1 MRGNALYEPKLLH
14 ALQAELDADAAAS
27 AAAARRRRE
36 RERSLSPLRSRS
48 RPEPASPHS
57 TYAFREPSFYAALEQ
72 QDAAQADER
81 REQRAVGA
89 GRTSPRRRGRL
100 GLASRPVAEVHT
112 ATSNSIVDM
121 QWSLADVRFE
131 STKREAREGM
141 LARVPASVAKSARLE
156 AERPEDRAAL
166 RAAAA
171 LPDEPA
177 AEAETEIVAGSP
189 EPSPR
194 TRSRLTATRIPTRA
208 GAGRKAVRSPERH
221 ARGAEA
227 SVLSWDEF
235 RAHHERSR
243 SPDVLRTSDAASTY
257 GATSPP
263 ARRTA
268 SLRGASAELSLVRNA
283 DRVNSS
289 VSFVDDFT
297 LSRRSGDKR
306 HRFFEEVSR
315 SVDASESPPIPG
327 HEWAEQRAQSRA
339 GETDEE
345 IGEGDSDL
353 GTPNAYADLTAAL
366 SSIEVPD
373 TGTAGSDGY
382 LTRSSPP
389 SSVGQEMSSP
399 TDLELERSVERLAE
413 ESKRAPLRRASSPVR
428 LRSSPSPTRAD
439 SPELRQ
445 ALDGTLEA
453 ETARADSAVGAVGD
467 LGQRPSEAVPPREP
481 RMRMASV
488 ATPAVLP
495 DGEQLCFTVH
505 VISARNLAKM
515 DRGRRGKSDPY
526 CVLRCGNDEHRTKVI
541 RKTLS
546 PEWKD
551 ARFQFDGARSSGEL
565 TADLFDWDRGS
576 KDEPM
581 GRVTVPLVTMDGKK
595 HWFELQSMPR
605 CRKPQG
611 ELQMR
616 CTLMPGMPDRKQRIL
631 EPQPQPEP
639 EPEPEPEPGPEPEP
653 EPDPADMLAAG
664 TPPQACAFNDS
675 H

>member
-27 AAAARRRRE
+27 AARRRRE
-36 RERSLSPLRSRS
+36 RERSLSPPSRRPRPSSPLRAHRSRS

-57 TYAFREPSFYAALEQ
+57 TYAFHEPSFYAALEQ

-141 LARVPASVAKSARLE
+141 LARVPSPSAAKSARLE

-177 AEAETEIVAGSP
+177 AEAETKIVAGSP

-208 GAGRKAVRSPERH
+208 GAGRSKLQSPERH

-373 TGTAGSDGY
+373 TGTAGSDG
-382 LTRSSPP
+382 
-389 SSVGQEMSSP
+389 
-399 TDLELERSVERLAE
+399 
-413 ESKRAPLRRASSPVR
+413 
-428 LRSSPSPTRAD
+428 
-439 SPELRQ
+439 
-445 ALDGTLEA
+445 
-453 ETARADSAVGAVGD
+453 
-467 LGQRPSEAVPPREP
+467 
-481 RMRMASV
+481 
-488 ATPAVLP
+488 
-495 DGEQLCFTVH
+495 
-505 VISARNLAKM
+505 
-515 DRGRRGKSDPY
+515 
-526 CVLRCGNDEHRTKVI
+526 
-541 RKTLS
+541 
-546 PEWKD
+546 
-551 ARFQFDGARSSGEL
+551 
-565 TADLFDWDRGS
+565 
-576 KDEPM
+576 
-581 GRVTVPLVTMDGKK
+581 
-595 HWFELQSMPR
+595 
-605 CRKPQG
+605 
-611 ELQMR
+611 
-616 CTLMPGMPDRKQRIL
+616 
-631 EPQPQPEP
+631 
-639 EPEPEPEPGPEPEP
+639 
-653 EPDPADMLAAG
+653 
-664 TPPQACAFNDS
+664 
-675 H
+675 